1 MLNDAEFVP
10 DIPKKTIPGPVAE
23 EKKGGQS
30 VFFSV
35 LSYPIFGELV
45 YILESIC

>member
-23 EKKGGQS
+23 EKKDGQS
-30 VFFSV
+30 VFPD

-45 YILESIC
+45 YILGSIC